1 MDFNSLLDQHQRSL
15 MLHDRAA
22 TEQERA
28 AHRQFIRDY
37 AVRIRMVRTELGAA
51 DAACGFPT

>member
-1 MDFNSLLDQHQRSL
+1 MDLHSLLDQHQRSL
-15 MLHDRAA
+15 ILHDTAA

-37 AVRIRMVRTELGAA
+37 AVRIRMVGTELGG
-51 DAACGFPT
+51 DAVCGSPT

>member
-1 MDFNSLLDQHQRSL
+1 MDLNSLLDQHQRSL
-15 MLHDRAA
+15 MLHDSAA

-37 AVRIRMVRTELGAA
+37 GVRIRMVRTELGAG
-51 DAACGFPT
+51 DAVCGFPT

>member
-1 MDFNSLLDQHQRSL
+1 MDLNTLLDRHQRSL
-15 MLHDRAA
+15 MLHDSAE
-22 TEQERA
+22 TDQERA

-37 AVRIRMVRTELGAA
+37 AVRIRIVRTELGAA